1 MSRRMLSEQ
10 TWSDLFELFVAVD
23 GDGPALVRVARKSLP
38 AHALGFVPGGVS

>member
-1 MSRRMLSEQ
+1 MIRRMLSEQ
-10 TWSDLFELFVAVD
+10 TWLDLFQLFDAVE